1 MTPFLYLRTVT
12 VFPHLL
18 RDVEA
23 QAERRGGAALQ
34 PPCAEQAVRAL
45 RLRVRDE
52 LGLPLPVEFEGFLR
66 IADGLNWNGL
76 YLYPSATASLAGRRD
91 VVLAGL
97 VESNLNHWDVGGFQ
111 DVLVFGHYSLD
122 LFAWR
127 SSTGEFQVLD
137 PVPRDVM
144 DTLPSFDALM
154 GVA

>member
-1 MTPFLYLRTVT
+1 M
-12 VFPHLL
+12 
-18 RDVEA
+18 
-23 QAERRGGAALQ
+23 RRGGAARQ

-76 YLYPSATASLAGRRD
+76 YLYPSATASLAGQPD

-97 VESNLNHWDVGGFQ
+97 VESNLDLWDAGGLE
-111 DVLVFGHYSLD
+111 DVLVFGHDSLD

-127 SSTGEFQVLD
+127 SSASEFQVLD

-144 DTLPSFDALM
+144 ATLPSFDALM